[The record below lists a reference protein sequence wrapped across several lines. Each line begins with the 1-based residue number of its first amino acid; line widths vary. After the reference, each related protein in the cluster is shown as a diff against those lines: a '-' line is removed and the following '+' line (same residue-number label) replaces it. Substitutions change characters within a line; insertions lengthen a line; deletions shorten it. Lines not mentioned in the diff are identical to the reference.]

1 MPLKPD
7 SVHIWRTPDGHHDLH
22 WETSDPSTAVEV
34 EPVVAAAACAAEAR
48 PLPPGSAGRIRVTG
62 LPAVGRHYFRLRD
75 SYGTEVVAPA
85 RGLGLPGGVN
95 FRDFGGYRA
104 ADGRRVRWGYLF
116 RSGNL
121 SRLSGEAQGMFS
133 SLGIDVVCDFRR
145 EDEQV
150 SDPSR
155 LPAGTRCI
163 NLAITPGSQGSA
175 LYGGRHR
182 LTGAEAMAEAMRDIN
197 REFVRSQSERYA
209 ALFGHLL
216 EPGNER
222 FLVHC
227 AAGKDRTGFAA
238 ALVLFALGVP
248 RETVLEDYL
257 LTRHYFDPFGEL
269 ARVREKYDMHHLED
283 EALLPMLQVDES
295 YLGAALEAIEAG
307 YGSVEA
313 YLEKAL
319 GVGPAERAALAA
331 RYLEEEG

>member
-7 SVHIWRTPDGHHDLH
+7 SVHIWRTPDGHHYLH
-22 WETSDPSTAVEV
+22 WETSDPSTAVAV
-34 EPVVAAAACAAEAR
+34 EPLAAAAETSA
-48 PLPPGSAGRIRVTG
+48 LPPGSPGRVRVSG
-62 LPAVGRHYFRLRD
+62 LPAARRHFFRLRD
-75 SYGTEVVAPA
+75 SHGTEVVAPA

-104 ADGRRVRWGYLF
+104 VDGRRVRWGYLF

-121 SRLSGEAQGMFS
+121 ARLTEEAQGMFAG
-133 SLGIDVVCDFRR
+133 LGIDMVCDFRR
-145 EDEQV
+145 EDEQA

-155 LPAGTRCI
+155 LPGETRRV

-175 LYGGRHR
+175 LYGERHR

-197 REFVRSQSERYA
+197 REFVRSQSDRYA

-216 EPGNER
+216 APGNER
-222 FLVHC
+222 VLVHC

-238 ALVLFALGVP
+238 ALILFALGVP
-248 RETVLEDYL
+248 RETVLHDYL
-257 LTRHYFDPFGEL
+257 LTRHYFDPAGEL
-269 ARVREKYDMHHLED
+269 MRVREKYDMHHLED
-283 EALLPMLQVDES
+283 ETLLPMLQVDES
-295 YLGAALEAIEAG
+295 YLGAALAAIEED

-319 GVGPAERAALAA
+319 GMGPAERAALAA
-331 RYLEEEG
+331 RYLEEED

>member
-7 SVHIWRTPDGHHDLH
+7 SVHIWRTPDGHHYLH
-22 WETSDPSTAVEV
+22 WETSDPSTAVDV
-34 EPVVAAAACAAEAR
+34 EPLDTAAAGAAEASA
-48 PLPPGSAGRIRVTG
+48 LPPGSPGRVRVSG
-62 LPAVGRHYFRLRD
+62 LAAARRHFFRLRD
-75 SYGTEVVAPA
+75 SHGTEVVAPA

-121 SRLSGEAQGMFS
+121 SRLTDEAQHMFAG
-133 SLGIDVVCDFRR
+133 LAIDVVCDFRR
-145 EDEQV
+145 EDEQA

-155 LPAGTRCI
+155 LPKDTRRI

-175 LYGGRHR
+175 LYGARHR
-182 LTGAEAMAEAMRDIN
+182 LTGAGSMAEAMRDIN
-197 REFVRSQSERYA
+197 REFVRSQSDRYA

-222 FLVHC
+222 VLVHC

-248 RETVLEDYL
+248 RETVLHDYL
-257 LTRHYFDPFGEL
+257 LTRHYFDPVREL
-269 ARVREKYDMHHLED
+269 SRVREKYDMHHLED

-295 YLGAALEAIEAG
+295 YLGAALAAIGEN

-313 YLEKAL
+313 YLDKAL

-331 RYLEEEG
+331 RYLES

>member
-7 SVHIWRTPDGHHDLH
+7 SVHIWRTPDGHHYLH
-22 WETSDPSTAVEV
+22 WETSDPSSAVAVE
-34 EPVVAAAACAAEAR
+34 PLDAAAEASA
-48 PLPPGSAGRIRVTG
+48 LPPGSAGRVRVTG
-62 LPAVGRHYFRLRD
+62 LPAARRHFFRLRD
-75 SYGTEVVAPA
+75 SHGTEVVAPA

-121 SRLSGEAQGMFS
+121 SRLTEEAQGMFAG
-133 SLGIDVVCDFRR
+133 LGIDVVCDFRR
-145 EDEQV
+145 EDEQA

-155 LPAGTRCI
+155 LPAETRRI

-197 REFVRSQSERYA
+197 REFVRSQSDRYA

-216 EPGNER
+216 APGNER

-248 RETVLEDYL
+248 RETVLQDYL
-257 LTRHYFDPFGEL
+257 LTRHYFDPAREL

-283 EALLPMLQVDES
+283 DTLLPMLQVDES
-295 YLGAALEAIEAG
+295 YLGAALAAIEED

-313 YLEKAL
+313 YLEAAL

-331 RYLEEEG
+331 RYLEEDG